1 MSSVESVR
9 DGGENVLDLGLRAGV
24 EDVTHAAWHRQGD
37 GEHRQHSLTSV
48 TSSVLTGQGYEG
60 KIVWFAY
67 KATTAGYLRIH
78 EPEHEQ
84 IQVSVKLCS

>member
-37 GEHRQHSLTSV
+37 GEHHP
-48 TSSVLTGQGYEG
+48 
-60 KIVWFAY
+60 
-67 KATTAGYLRIH
+67 
-78 EPEHEQ
+78 EPDPR
-84 IQVSVKLCS
+84 